1 MKKLEISLD
10 KPSVSLY
17 NKRRVFYSYH
27 LRKKIYF
34 IKSTER
40 QNKYMLTFNEFSSKW
55 KGKRAAVIGIGIS
68 NLPLIDFLLSAGVYV
83 NARDK
88 KKKEEIKDAEALLS
102 KGVNLILGENYL
114 DDLCEDII
122 FRTPGMRYDHPALTN
137 AVKNGSYL
145 TSEMQLFFEMCPA
158 RIIGITGSDGKTT
171 TTTLISK
178 ILEEDGKRVFV
189 GGNIGTPLLP
199 RLSLMTENDFAVVEL
214 SSFQLHTMTVSPE
227 ISVITN
233 ISENHIDYHKTM
245 EDYFT
250 AKLNIISH
258 PENKRAVLNLSS
270 PYFER
275 EASVSCGDAVTFS
288 SNKDSDVKLKD
299 GAIYAFGERYLE
311 ICDIKIPGAHNIE
324 NYMSTIAALY
334 GTVKKE
340 SVIKVA
346 KTFGGVEHRCEL
358 VREKDGVKY
367 YNSSIDSSPSRT
379 LATLGIFNQKIIA
392 ISGGYDKNLDYTPL
406 ADPLCKKVKAIILT
420 GATSEKIRSAI
431 LSCPKYSEGKP
442 FIFLAENIKEAVIKA
457 SEISESDDIVVLT
470 PASASF
476 DAFKNFEE
484 RGNFYK
490 ECVNAL

>member
-1 MKKLEISLD
+1 
-10 KPSVSLY
+10 
-17 NKRRVFYSYH
+17 
-27 LRKKIYF
+27 
-34 IKSTER
+34 
-40 QNKYMLTFNEFSSKW
+40 MLTFNDFSSKW

-68 NLPLIDFLLSAGVYV
+68 NLPLIDFLLSAGLSVV
-83 NARDK
+83 ARDK
-88 KKKEEIKDAEALLS
+88 KTQDEIKDAPSLIE
-102 KGVNLILGENYL
+102 KGVQLVLGEGYL
-114 DDLCEDII
+114 DGIDEDII
-122 FRTPGMRYDHPALTN
+122 FRTPGMRYDHPALTA
-137 AVKNGSYL
+137 AVRRGSYL
-145 TSEMQLFFEMCPA
+145 TSEMQLFFEMCPS

-189 GGNIGTPLLP
+189 GGNIGAPLLP

-275 EASVSCGDAVTFS
+275 EASVSVGDTVTFS
-288 SNKDSDVKLKD
+288 SYADSDVSIRD
-299 GAIYAFGERYLE
+299 GAVYAFGERYLE
-311 ICDIKIPGAHNIE
+311 ISDIKIPGAHNVE
-324 NYMSTIAALY
+324 NYMSAIAALY
-334 GTVKKE
+334 GTVRKE
-340 SVIKVA
+340 SVIKIA

-379 LATLGIFNQKIIA
+379 LATLRIFDQKIIA
-392 ISGGYDKNLDYTPL
+392 ISGGYDKNLDYAPL
-406 ADPLCKKVKAIILT
+406 ADPLCDKVKALILT
-420 GATSEKIRSAI
+420 GATSDKIEGS
-431 LSCPKYSEGKP
+431 LVKSPKYSLGNP
-442 FIFLAENIKEAVIKA
+442 FIYRADSIKEAVTIA
-457 SEISESDDIVVLT
+457 NEISKEGDTVVLT

-484 RGNFYK
+484 RGCFYK
-490 ECVNAL
+490 ECVKAL